1 VVVAAV
7 GLGAAV
13 ELLIGAAGGPLALL
27 LVVGLLVA
35 AGLVEQSSPEHPFV
49 REAARLCGKAV
60 RKRRWERYVWR
71 DEGEAVAGSDGSLDP
86 ATTELLADIA
96 LLLNLMEHSERA
108 EHLARLE
115 RSNAQPD
122 LPRCMSESRKGVKLT
137 RSCYDCEHKL
147 CPYPDH
153 LSGSSGVGPL
163 SEAFCRHQSS
173 HRSRG
178 LPIRGRLHRSGVRR
192 MSRRAARHFWD
203 QMAERGRT

>member
-1 VVVAAV
+1 MQRSALEVVGEVGAPWTEGERVVALLAPLAVLAVVVAAV

-49 REAARLCGKAV
+49 REAARLCGRAV

-71 DEGEAVAGSDGSLDP
+71 DEGEAVAGSGGSLDP
-86 ATTELLADIA
+86 ATTDLLADIA

-122 LPRCMSESRKGVKLT
+122 LPRCMSESRKA
-137 RSCYDCEHKL
+137 
-147 CPYPDH
+147 
-153 LSGSSGVGPL
+153 SSSPGPATTA
-163 SEAFCRHQSS
+163 STNSAR
-173 HRSRG
+173 
-178 LPIRGRLHRSGVRR
+178 IR
-192 MSRRAARHFWD
+192 
-203 QMAERGRT
+203 TT